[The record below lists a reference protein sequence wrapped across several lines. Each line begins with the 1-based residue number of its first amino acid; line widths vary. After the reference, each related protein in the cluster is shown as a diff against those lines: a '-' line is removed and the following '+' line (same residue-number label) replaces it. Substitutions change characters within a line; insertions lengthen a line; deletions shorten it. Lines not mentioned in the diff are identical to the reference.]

1 MHENTKNHHTVPF
14 WLKFIHTL
22 IAVFFMA
29 CIAYVLYC
37 GITGV
42 QNIWLWLAIGALALE
57 IAVFMLNGQRCP
69 MTNYAERYAPTRSRW
84 FCGRYALTALGG
96 DESRQA
102 HHATPRIGLGVGV
115 LAVGRGV
122 GMA

>member
-42 QNIWLWLAIGALALE
+42 QNIWLWLAIGALAIE

-69 MTNYAERYAPTRSRW
+69 MTNYAERYAPPEADGFVGDTLLPRW
-84 FCGRYALTALGG
+84 VAMNLVKLTTPPLVLGLVLVFL
-96 DESRQA
+96 RW
-102 HHATPRIGLGVGV
+102 VGV
-115 LAVGRGV
+115 
-122 GMA
+122 